1 MPDRNEGD
9 RSTGLVRKRR
19 ALLAGF
25 ASSRQPVSRN
35 QEVLLHGNRLL
46 SLAPDPTWAGST
58 SAVLR
63 SKAVVFP
70 RSELGGT
77 ADAGRG
83 LPTQNQ
89 CSPKEDLSRRSLIK
103 NRGRACR

>member
-1 MPDRNEGD
+1 MPDRDEDD
-9 RSTGLVRKRR
+9 RSAGLARKRR
-19 ALLAGF
+19 ALLDGF
-25 ASSRQPVSRN
+25 ASSWRPVSRN
-35 QEVLLHGNRLL
+35 QKVLLRGNRIL
-46 SLAPDPTWAGST
+46 SLAPNPTWAGST
-58 SAVLR
+58 SALLR
-63 SKAVVFP
+63 SKAAVFP

-77 ADAGRG
+77 ADAGRP